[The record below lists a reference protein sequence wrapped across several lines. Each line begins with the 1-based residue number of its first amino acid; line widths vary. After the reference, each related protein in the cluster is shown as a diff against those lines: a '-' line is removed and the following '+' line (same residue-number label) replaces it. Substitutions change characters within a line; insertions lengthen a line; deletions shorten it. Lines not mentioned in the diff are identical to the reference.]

1 MAKLQGLLIFFK
13 KNILF
18 ILNNILT
25 MKNFDFRKFLS
36 ENKLTSDSK
45 INEMQPKLD
54 ISQVD
59 MGSLELDGFSQEDP
73 TDLADVYIV
82 SAQFLDGTELTDDE
96 LEELQDL
103 IPDEI
108 YDRALDRMSSGA
120 EDAWDAYK
128 DGTY

>member
-1 MAKLQGLLIFFK
+1 MSDDPFIDPRLEKIADRYDTYWEWEDAGSIVLFPLNDLDE
-13 KNILF
+13 NI
-18 ILNNILT
+18 
-25 MKNFDFRKFLS
+25 MKSR
-36 ENKLTSDSK
+36 
-45 INEMQPKLD
+45 LD

-96 LEELQDL
+96 LEKLQDL
-103 IPDEI
+103 IPDVI
-108 YDRALDRMSSGA
+108 YDKALDRMSSGA